1 MAKVLKSPAKYVQG
15 ANTLFEF
22 DRYLQGMGK
31 RLTVILSQG
40 GVKRLQSTLEKTFAG
55 KNFEVTYVVFQHK
68 LRWNAFLPLSLRIIA
83 RQW

>member
-40 GVKRLQSTLEKTFAG
+40 GVKRLQSTLEKTG
-55 KNFEVTYVVFQHK
+55 
-68 LRWNAFLPLSLRIIA
+68 I
-83 RQW
+83 

>member
-31 RLTVILSQG
+31 RLTVILRCETAAKY
-40 GVKRLQSTLEKTFAG
+40 VG
-55 KNFEVTYVVFQHK
+55 KNLCWKEF
-68 LRWNAFLPLSLRIIA
+68 
-83 RQW
+83 